1 MPDPAFGN
9 GECLVAGH
17 ERTSSSKPMIT
28 PSSFL
33 RTLGRSALVALL
45 VPAAAG
51 AQAPMRGTTPPQ
63 AAGHRLGVPRAV
75 AVERH
80 VGGEIASASAV
91 TAAPSKKPVVASSKP
106 APPAATKTA
115 TAKPKS

>member
-1 MPDPAFGN
+1 MCGMAGVNVGWVTTWCDDPPCRMPDSAFGN

-28 PSSFL
+28 SSSFL

-80 VGGEIASASAV
+80 VGR
-91 TAAPSKKPVVASSKP
+91 
-106 APPAATKTA
+106 
-115 TAKPKS
+115 